1 MKQEFDQGEFIFN
14 WQKDSW
20 DYHLPVFV
28 GLSLIGHF
36 LCFYVFHVIYPPTTS
51 LLPPAAQITV
61 LNPEN
66 GRDKNLLDWI
76 EMNDP
81 AAVSAPRFNPRL
93 VERLTPGY
101 KPTFSTVSPQLMQPT
116 MTANRE
122 RPPLS
127 VFSTDELLP
136 TRQQPKPGPPINFET
151 QLEIG
156 SGLQSR
162 APLVTPALP
171 ATDSTAERT
180 SLFIGVAP
188 DGKPDFIFVRQSSGD
203 TRLDQK
209 AEQYVRA
216 LTFRP
221 GPRRDWGTIT
231 FRWGSAR
238 P

>member
-1 MKQEFDQGEFIFN
+1 MKQALDQGEFIFD
-14 WQKDSW
+14 WHRDPW

-36 LCFYVFHVIYPPTTS
+36 LCFYLFHVIYPPTTT

-66 GRDKNLLDWI
+66 RSDKNLLDWI

-93 VERLTPGY
+93 VERLTPAY
-101 KPTFSTVSPQLMQPT
+101 KPTFSTVSPQLMPST
-116 MTANRE
+116 ITANRE

-127 VFSTDELLP
+127 VFSTEELLP
-136 TRQQPKPGPPINFET
+136 TRQQPKPGPPITFET
-151 QLEIG
+151 GLEIG

-162 APLVTPALP
+162 GPLSTPTLP
-171 ATDSTAERT
+171 GTESTAEPT
-180 SLFIGVAP
+180 SLFVGVAP
-188 DGKPDFIFVRQSSGD
+188 DGKPDFVFVRQSSGD
-203 TRLDQK
+203 ARLDQK
-209 AEQYVRA
+209 AEQYARA

-221 GPRRDWGTIT
+221 GSQRDWGTVT